1 MKPQQAWQFL
11 CAILLAGLASRA
23 VAQWELDNQHSS
35 VNFVSIK
42 NTGIA
47 EVHRF
52 DSLVGFISDNGQ
64 LQVVIDLDSVETLIP
79 IRNERMRAL
88 FFNTASFPNATVSAT
103 VEPALLEALQ
113 EAGTVTTE
121 LPVTLSL
128 HGMEK
133 TLAVPVTAFTEGQG
147 KLRVFSSQ
155 PLIVQAGDFNLEA
168 GVEALRQ
175 VAGLQSISTAVPVTL
190 NLLFAQGQKD
200 GRGAWHRAPPAAG
213 R

>member
-1 MKPQQAWQFL
+1 MNKWNPWQ
-11 CAILLAGLASRA
+11 LLFALLLTGLASGA
-23 VAQWELDNQHSS
+23 AAQWELDSQHSS
-35 VNFVSIK
+35 LNFVSIK
-42 NTGIA
+42 NASIA

-52 DSLVGFISDNGQ
+52 DALVGFINAAGELQ
-64 LQVVIDLDSVETLIP
+64 LAIDLNSVETLIP

-88 FFNTASFPNATVSAT
+88 FFNTTSFPTATVSAAI
-103 VEPALLEALQ
+103 EPALLAALG

-133 TLAVPVTAFTEGQG
+133 ELLIPVTAFTEGGG

-155 PLIVQAGDFNLEA
+155 PIILQAADFNLDA

-175 VAGLQSISTAVPVTL
+175 VAGLNTISTAVPVTL
-190 NLLFAQGQKD
+190 SLLFVQAE
-200 GRGAWHRAPPAAG
+200 
-213 R
+213 